1 MSENNF
7 DIPPWAGF
15 AATPG
20 LGASTGDA
28 KGGSNVDAGTRNHFP
43 LRMCASHLSPAPPH
57 FYNILLNSHFSM
69 VCDMVDDSCMPER
82 TRFTFPL
89 TYTPRAHL
97 ATPARARARARART
111 APNTASSAPKGLLGA
126 LVSTFSVI
134 VMG

>member
-1 MSENNF
+1 
-7 DIPPWAGF
+7 
-15 AATPG
+15 
-20 LGASTGDA
+20 
-28 KGGSNVDAGTRNHFP
+28 
-43 LRMCASHLSPAPPH
+43 
-57 FYNILLNSHFSM
+57 M

-82 TRFTFPL
+82 TRFPFPL

-97 ATPARARARARART
+97 ATPARARARTRTRARAYT

>member
-1 MSENNF
+1 
-7 DIPPWAGF
+7 
-15 AATPG
+15 
-20 LGASTGDA
+20 
-28 KGGSNVDAGTRNHFP
+28 
-43 LRMCASHLSPAPPH
+43 
-57 FYNILLNSHFSM
+57 M